1 MGDIDREEKDLLRTY
16 ELDEWQPVADRDAEI
31 DRYRRYARATFEKEE
46 RVNIAVS
53 GNDLE
58 ALQRQAVEQGIPCEA
73 LMSNVI
79 HRYASGRLSESPPPV

>member
-79 HRYASGRLSESPPPV
+79 HRYASGRLIESPPPV